1 MSNLHN
7 HKGNFPHGQRSRIW
21 EAVILLAV
29 ILTGC
34 QQKIAYYQY
43 RSIPETGWQRND
55 TLSFAVETADSARMY
70 RMDLEVR
77 NRNDYPYRN
86 LAVGIAVTTPDSL
99 SLPTDTLQLLLADEA
114 GHWIGRGQSNL
125 YQYTA
130 AAGGIHVHCPG
141 TYRIRV
147 FSLLPDSI
155 LPGLNDIGIRLER

>member
-29 ILTGC
+29 TLTGC

-86 LAVGIAVTTPDSL
+86 LAP
-99 SLPTDTLQLLLADEA
+99 PP
-114 GHWIGRGQSNL
+114 W
-125 YQYTA
+125 
-130 AAGGIHVHCPG
+130 
-141 TYRIRV
+141 
-147 FSLLPDSI
+147 
-155 LPGLNDIGIRLER
+155 